1 VHPIPLQSAENK
13 LEVIPAMSRFFFV
26 KKHGSTTIMIS
37 MVEEILQRK
46 GREVWTIGPKA
57 TVLDALK
64 IMAEKDIGA
73 LVVVQD
79 DHLVGIISE
88 RDYAR
93 KIVLKGKASISTR
106 VKDIMTEKIFYVAPT
121 TTIKECQ
128 ALLTEQS
135 VRHLPVLEE
144 GKLVGMISIG
154 DVVKAIIDDQETT
167 ISQLSDYI
175 IGKYT

>member
-1 VHPIPLQSAENK
+1 
-13 LEVIPAMSRFFFV
+13 M
-26 KKHGSTTIMIS
+26 MIS
-37 MVEEILQRK
+37 TVDEILQRK

-79 DHLVGIISE
+79 DELVGIISE

-93 KIVLKGKASISTR
+93 KIVLKGKASVSTR
-106 VKDIMTEKIFYVAPT
+106 VKDIMTQKVFYVTPK

-128 ALLTEQS
+128 ALLTEHS
-135 VRHLPVLEE
+135 VRHLPVLVE
-144 GKLVGMISIG
+144 GKLAGLISIG
-154 DVVKAIIDDQETT
+154 DVVKAIIDEQEIEIT
-167 ISQLSDYI
+167 QLSDYI
-175 IGKYT
+175 IGKYA